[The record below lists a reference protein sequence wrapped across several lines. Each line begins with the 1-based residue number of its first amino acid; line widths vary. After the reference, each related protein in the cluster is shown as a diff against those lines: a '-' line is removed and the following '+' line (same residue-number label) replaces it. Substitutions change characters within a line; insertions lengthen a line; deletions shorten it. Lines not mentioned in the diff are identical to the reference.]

1 MRETFL
7 FRCDENKT
15 HFFPHPTPCYWYPVT
30 SALEAL
36 QGHYTSSPEVS
47 FATRERR
54 ALSQGVGPP
63 TFSFKSK
70 FIFVNLSVSKIVAQF
85 IVDAFDERPVKL

>member
-47 FATRERR
+47 FATRDRR
-54 ALSQGVGPP
+54 AFSQGVGPP
-63 TFSFKSK
+63 SLSMFIHIFQQLLYKSK
-70 FIFVNLSVSKIVAQF
+70 FISKMLC
-85 IVDAFDERPVKL
+85 DPHL